1 MERGSA
7 FDVWIPRT
15 EPVASSDIDVT
26 VSGESSARRDTA
38 LQIAADLIGFD
49 VARFLYGSTAEQA
62 VGSALRSYYAL
73 KASSNELNLSV
84 LVEQSEAL
92 SVLLARLV
100 HRVEQSEGSSKRE
113 VTLNLLRSKICFF
126 PPCMSW
132 SHLIFRAALG
142 ISESFLPACC
152 LLLEPTSPN

>member
-1 MERGSA
+1 M
-7 FDVWIPRT
+7 PRT

-73 KASSNELNLSV
+73 KVVMFALAGMRRSEASGRVQLNLSV
-84 LVEQSEAL
+84 HVQQQERRRQQERQSC
-92 SVLLARLV
+92 LLA
-100 HRVEQSEGSSKRE
+100 
-113 VTLNLLRSKICFF
+113 
-126 PPCMSW
+126 
-132 SHLIFRAALG
+132 
-142 ISESFLPACC
+142 
-152 LLLEPTSPN
+152 